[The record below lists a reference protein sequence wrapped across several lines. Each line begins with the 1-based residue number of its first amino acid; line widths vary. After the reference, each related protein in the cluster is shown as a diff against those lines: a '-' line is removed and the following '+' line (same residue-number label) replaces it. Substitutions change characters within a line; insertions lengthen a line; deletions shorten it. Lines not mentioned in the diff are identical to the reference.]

1 MGTNRRTFIK
11 QLGYVSVGF
20 SILGTACV
28 TETHKK
34 TAGFGDLPEKPNED
48 RINAWIQVL
57 EDGRIKVLTGKM
69 ELGQGIRIA
78 VAQVAAEELNTA
90 IDLVEV
96 NLAETGITAN
106 EGYTAGSHSI
116 EASAM
121 SIRNAAASAREI
133 LKELAGNKLKT
144 DKKELDLKDGFILNG
159 EQKVSFFE
167 VLEGKQIEKSIDAPT
182 EFKGKTSRKI
192 VGRPIKRKDISK
204 MVVGEHTFVQ
214 DLRFPGMLH
223 ARIIRP
229 SSYTSKLKSINK
241 KVFSAKEGL
250 LKLVKI
256 GDFLGVISEEE
267 YQAVQLQREIF
278 ANTKWETAAQL
289 PAGDLKSH
297 IKNLESEAAVEE
309 DRGDWENEIKSAS
322 IQHKASYFKPYIMH
336 AANGPSCAVAIF
348 QDEKL
353 KVWTHSQGVYP
364 LRETLAPM
372 LDIPVDHIHVI
383 GTPSSGCYGHNAAD
397 DVAAEVALL
406 AKNYPGKHIRLQW
419 MRDEEHGWE
428 PYGTPMAFEIEA
440 GLSSEGKI
448 VGWKYDFWSDV
459 HSTRPGGNPDNLLP
473 ARYLGESYKKPEG
486 GFKGGAVRNSV
497 PYYDIAALRTQSH
510 IFSGPLRKSALRSL
524 GAFGNIFAI
533 ESFMDELAHKAGKD
547 PIQFRIDHSSDL
559 RSIECLEKLQQK
571 INSVKKGEN
580 QGIGVAFSRY
590 KNSASYCAV
599 AALVEVNEDGEASVK
614 KMWAVIDA
622 GECINPD
629 GLKNQTEGGMIQA
642 ASWTIKEEVLFSEQ
656 HIISL
661 DWNSYPI
668 FRFPETPKTDV
679 EVIDRVEEAPLGA
692 GEAAQGPAGAA
703 VVNAIFDATGIRIR
717 NLPVKNQL
725 TKETNKN
732 DARV

>member
-1 MGTNRRTFIK
+1 MGTSRRTFIK

-28 TETHKK
+28 SDSQK
-34 TAGFGDLPEKPNED
+34 AINGFEELPERPNEEQ
-48 RINAWIQVL
+48 INAWIKIL

-78 VAQVAAEELNTA
+78 VAQVAAEELNTN

-96 NLAETGITAN
+96 NLAETGVTAN

-133 LKELAGNKLKT
+133 LMELAAEKLKI
-144 DKKELDLKDGFILNG
+144 DKNELDLKDGFILNG
-159 EQKVSFFE
+159 DEKISFFE
-167 VLEGKQIEKSIDAPT
+167 ILEGKQIEKKLDLPT
-182 EFKGKTSRKI
+182 EFLGKTIRKI
-192 VGRPIKRKDISK
+192 VGQPIKRKDISK
-204 MVVGEHTFVQ
+204 MVVGEHIFVQ
-214 DLRFPGMLH
+214 DLRFPGMVH

-229 SSYTSKLKSINK
+229 PSYTSILKSINERA
-241 KVFSAKEGL
+241 FSEKEGF

-267 YQAVQLQREIF
+267 FQAVQLQREIF
-278 ANTKWETAAQL
+278 ANSEWETAAQL
-289 PAGDLKSH
+289 PADEDLKNY

-372 LDIPVDHIHVI
+372 LDIPIENIHVI
-383 GTPSSGCYGHNAAD
+383 GTPGSGCYGHNAAD
-397 DVAAEVALL
+397 DVAAEAALL

-448 VGWKYDFWSDV
+448 VGWKYDLWSDV

-473 ARYLGESYKKPEG
+473 ARYLGKSYKKPEG
-486 GFKGGAVRNSV
+486 GFKGGALRNSV
-497 PYYDIAALRTQSH
+497 PYYEIADLQTQSH

-547 PIQFRIDHSSDL
+547 PIQFRIDHSSDA

-629 GLKNQTEGGMIQA
+629 GLKKQTEGGMIQA
-642 ASWTIKEEVLFSEQ
+642 ASWTMKEEVLFSDQ

-668 FRFPETPKTDV
+668 FRFPETPECDV
-679 EVIDRVEEAPLGA
+679 EVIDRVEEPPLGA

-703 VVNAIFDATGIRIR
+703 VVNAIFDAAGIRVR
-717 NLPVKNQL
+717 DLPVKIQL
-725 TKETNKN
+725 VKEMNKK
-732 DARV
+732 